1 MTEPEMK
8 NAPELSEEA
17 AQALLQNVFAA
28 CDQAPNTVPLSKL
41 SSYSEYRREKY
52 ALQKGILL
60 LVLVL
65 FLAIPFCFL
74 LPRFRVTDIT
84 DEGAPVPRYA
94 ITVDSRFPLRRVTA
108 ELNGHNVTVYETGD
122 RQFAVE
128 PAANGTLTVTVTN
141 RNHQYETVSLEVT
154 GVDRE
159 PPEMTGDSKTNNLLY
174 IYLEDDGSGIDY
186 DAAYA
191 ETMSGEVIL
200 PAKTG
205 EGYIAFPYPKESVS
219 IFVPDERGNILHLV
233 VTLA

>member
-1 MTEPEMK
+1 MTEPEVK
-8 NAPELSEEA
+8 TVPELSEEM
-17 AQALLQNVFAA
+17 AQTLLQNVFDA
-28 CDQAPNTVPLSKL
+28 CDRTPNTIPLSKL
-41 SSYSEYRREKY
+41 ASYSEYRREKY
-52 ALQKGILL
+52 SLQKGILL
-60 LVLVL
+60 LVLAL

-94 ITVDSRFPLRRVTA
+94 ITVDSRFPLRRITA
-108 ELNGHNVTVYETGD
+108 ELNGHSIPVYETGD

-141 RNHQYETVSLEVT
+141 RNHQYQTVSLEVA
-154 GVDRE
+154 GIDGE
-159 PPEMTGDSKTNNLLY
+159 PPELTGDERVNDFLY
-174 IYLEDDGSGIDY
+174 LYLEDDGSGIDY
-186 DAAYA
+186 GAAYA
-191 ETMSGEVIL
+191 RTVSGTVIS

-219 IFVPDERGNILHLV
+219 IFVPDRRGNILHLV